1 MKPALFDYHSPQTID
16 EAVALL
22 ASIDGAMI
30 LAGGQ
35 SLVPG
40 MNMRLANPAA
50 LIDIQHVPG
59 LTGIEIADGVI
70 RVGAMVRHRALE
82 LDAEVQKVQPLIREV
97 MAHVAHVP
105 IRNRGTVVGSLCHA
119 DAAAEMPLVLL
130 LTGGSVV
137 AQSKSGTRIIPSAEF
152 FEFHMTTSR
161 KPDEM
166 IVEARF
172 PVLPDGAG
180 SAFEEFTRRHGDY
193 AIAAVGAIVQKT
205 GDGSLSDVSLAA
217 CGVTSRPVRLEAAEA
232 VLKGTRLEAEALDK
246 AAQAAAAAVTAGDD
260 MHATAAYR
268 KHLAGVLLKRA
279 VQRAAARAS

>member
-1 MKPALFDYHSPQTID
+1 MKPALFDYHAPQTLD
-16 EAVALL
+16 DAVALL
-22 ASIDGAMI
+22 ADIDGAMI

-217 CGVTSRPVRLEAAEA
+217 CGVTSRPVRLGAAEA

>member
-1 MKPALFDYHSPQTID
+1 MKPALFDYHAPQTLD
-16 EAVALL
+16 DAVALL
-22 ASIDGAMI
+22 ADIDGAMI

-59 LTGIEIADGVI
+59 LTGVDIADGVI

-217 CGVTSRPVRLEAAEA
+217 CGVTSRPVRLGAAEA

>member
-40 MNMRLANPAA
+40 MNMRLANPTA
-50 LIDIQHVPG
+50 LIDIQRIPG
-59 LTGIEIADGVI
+59 LTDIEIADGAI
-70 RVGAMVRHRALE
+70 RIGAMVRHRTLE
-82 LDAEVQKVQPLIREV
+82 LDTKVHAVQPLIREV

-119 DAAAEMPLVLL
+119 DAAAEMPLVLV

-137 AQSKSGTRIIPSAEF
+137 AQSSSGTRVIPSAEF

-161 KPDEM
+161 RAEEM

-172 PVLPDGAG
+172 PVLPEGAG
-180 SAFEEFTRRHGDY
+180 FGFEEFTRRHGDY
-193 AIAAVGAIVQKT
+193 AIAAVGAIVQKDK
-205 GDGSLSDVSLAA
+205 DGRMGDVSLAA
-217 CGVTSRPVRLEAAEA
+217 CGITSRPVRLDAAEKA
-232 VLKGTRLEAEALDK
+232 LKGTRLEASALEQ
-246 AAQAAAAAVTAGDD
+246 AMQAAADAVTAGDD

-268 KHLAGVLLKRA
+268 KHLVGVLLKRA
-279 VQRAAARAS
+279 VQKAAVRAS

>member
-1 MKPALFDYHSPQTID
+1 
-16 EAVALL
+16 
-22 ASIDGAMI
+22 
-30 LAGGQ
+30 
-35 SLVPG
+35 
-40 MNMRLANPAA
+40 
-50 LIDIQHVPG
+50 
-59 LTGIEIADGVI
+59 
-70 RVGAMVRHRALE
+70 
-82 LDAEVQKVQPLIREV
+82 VQPLIREV

-217 CGVTSRPVRLEAAEA
+217 CGVTSRPVRLGAAEA